1 MKRIYDAAVLGAGVA
16 GSSVAKALADRGWD
30 TILLDRHTFPRH
42 KVCGEFLS
50 PESQSM
56 LNALDLRGRV
66 ESLQPSYITRIRLIM
81 SHGAELDIPLPGTAI
96 GLSRNAL
103 DPALHSAAI
112 SSGVDVQ
119 TQTTVTSV
127 SSVSMSGRTYTI
139 ETKREGDTAAFEA
152 RAVIAAWGANPRS
165 GLPRHNP
172 DPPARNSYLGVKS
185 HFRGIPMEPVVELYF
200 FSGGY
205 LGLAPIEGGL
215 VNAAALLKREAFRD
229 TDKTIMG
236 MIDAAARRNP
246 KLSVKLAQA
255 VPVLGSQAAVAPVNL
270 SRMPAAWEG
279 IPRVGDA
286 SLMVPPLCGD
296 GMSMAL
302 RSAGLCAPLADGYLR
317 GEFSLSRW
325 QREYTESIQREFTGP
340 LRWGR
345 LLQSLF
351 SAPVV
356 PRLLM
361 GLAHCA
367 PGLASRMVQA
377 TRWKESD
384 G

>member
-1 MKRIYDAAVLGAGVA
+1 MKRIHDVAVLGAGVA

-30 TILLDRHTFPRH
+30 TVLIDRHTFPRH

-56 LNALDLRGRV
+56 LNALDLRRHV
-66 ESLQPSYITRIRLIM
+66 ESLQPSCITRIRLIM
-81 SHGAELDIPLPGTAI
+81 SHGAVLDIPLPGVAI
-96 GLSRNAL
+96 GVSRNAL
-103 DPALHSAAI
+103 DPALHSAAV
-112 SSGVDVQ
+112 SSGVDVR
-119 TQTTVTSV
+119 TGTTVTSV
-127 SSVSMSGRTYTI
+127 SMSDRTYTMEI
-139 ETKREGDTAAFEA
+139 KREGDTAAFEA

-165 GLPRHNP
+165 GLPGYNS
-172 DPPARNSYLGVKS
+172 DVPARNTYMGVKS

-255 VPVLGSQAAVAPVNL
+255 IPVPGSQAAVAPVNL
-270 SRMPAAWEG
+270 SRMPVAWEG

-302 RSAGLCAPLADGYLR
+302 RSARLCVPLADGYLR
-317 GEFSLSRW
+317 GEISLSRW
-325 QREYTESIQREFTGP
+325 QREYTQSIQREFTGP

-356 PRLLM
+356 PRLLL
-361 GLAHCA
+361 GLAHCT

-377 TRWKESD
+377 TRLKERD